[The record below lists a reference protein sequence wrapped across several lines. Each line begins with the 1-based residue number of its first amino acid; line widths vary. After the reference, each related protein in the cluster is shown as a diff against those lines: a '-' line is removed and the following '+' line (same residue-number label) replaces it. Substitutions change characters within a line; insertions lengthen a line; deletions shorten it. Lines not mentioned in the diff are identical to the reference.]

1 MWTTIQV
8 DHEKYES
15 MKRELEILKLF
26 ENDKFIRFIEFVD
39 RLSDTRAKVN
49 IKYWINTFIQFD
61 LERQWELESKLNE
74 IW

>member
-15 MKRELEILKLF
+15 MKRKIEIFKLF
-26 ENDKFIRFIEFVD
+26 ENDKFIRFIEFID
-39 RLSDTRAKVN
+39 KLSDNRAKAN

-61 LERQWELESKLNE
+61 LERQRELESKLNDV
-74 IW
+74 W